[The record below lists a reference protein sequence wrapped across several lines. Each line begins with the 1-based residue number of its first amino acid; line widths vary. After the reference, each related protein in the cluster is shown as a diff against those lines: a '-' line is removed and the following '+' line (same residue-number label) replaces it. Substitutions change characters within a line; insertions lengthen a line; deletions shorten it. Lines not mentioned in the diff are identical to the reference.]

1 MVNKHFIHYHFYFLI
16 ACSPRV
22 RVWRPISCAYWYT
35 PTCKPRNC
43 PAVMNVRFTL
53 ELPCRNSLVFS
64 APRLASGMYCSSYCA
79 EMGARKVVARSWW
92 YEKRAYFWLT
102 WECQLKEIT
111 ETGVEFFF
119 LPICSMI
126 SSFVIIFNL
135 IFEMSTSGWWSTCFL
150 LTHLTTVLD
159 IWPAS

>member
-1 MVNKHFIHYHFYFLI
+1 M
-16 ACSPRV
+16 

-64 APRLASGMYCSSYCA
+64 APRLASGRYRFQLLRGNGC
-79 EMGARKVVARSWW
+79 
-92 YEKRAYFWLT
+92 EKGCRTFVMVREEGIFLVD
-102 WECQLKEIT
+102 L
-111 ETGVEFFF
+111 GVSAQGNNGNWRGVFFF